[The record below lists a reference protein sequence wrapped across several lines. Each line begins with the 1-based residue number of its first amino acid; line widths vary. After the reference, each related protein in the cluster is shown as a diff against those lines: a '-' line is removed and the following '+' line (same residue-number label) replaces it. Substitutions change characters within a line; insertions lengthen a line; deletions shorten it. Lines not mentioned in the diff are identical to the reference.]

1 LWHAGASS
9 VSIAGI
15 QLSKG
20 NGASKIFIT
29 AGSDEKVDFCV
40 NQMGATKGFNYR
52 TENWSQGV
60 LDATDGHGADVTVD
74 FVGRDFLQG
83 NFECAAVDGRIVQL
97 ASLSG
102 YKIKEG
108 TDITHLEQKRL
119 RWEGS
124 RLRSR
129 SIEYQRNLRNL
140 LVEHALPKFA
150 NGEFKMS
157 IEKVFPWERVQ
168 DAHRL
173 MESNQ
178 TKGKLICTIDARCG
192 TTACGTST

>member
-1 LWHAGASS
+1 MEGETVLWHAGASA

-15 QLSKG
+15 QLSKA
-20 NGASKIFIT
+20 NGASKTFIT

-40 NQMGATKGFNYR
+40 NQIGATKGFNYR

-60 LDATDGHGADVTVD
+60 LDATDGHGADVIVD
-74 FVGRDFLQG
+74 FVGRDYLQG

-108 TDITHLEQKRL
+108 TDILPLEQKRL

-129 SIEYQRNLRNL
+129 SIEYQQNLRNL
-140 LVEHALPKFA
+140 LVEHALPKFVD
-150 NGEFKMS
+150 GTFKMP
-157 IEKVFPWERVQ
+157 IEKVFPWEKVQ
-168 DAHRL
+168 DAHKL

-178 TKGKLICTIDARCG
+178 TKGKLICTIDAKV
-192 TTACGTST
+192 